1 MICSKRTVL
10 FIQKKK
16 NRFGRKH
23 NATAEKPS
31 KLGSEVLLSA
41 TSPNGCVQVWCAHT
55 YTHMCTLTKAHFPS
69 LCHFPSVSKNE
80 SFQSFLRPFC
90 FCEALRLYPTRAWQ
104 EAYVSYSSSWTR
116 QLCFSHTTWEN
127 VPSLNQLAHGSS
139 GAKYSLCHR
148 ASGNVSISLS
158 SSLYPGSLCV
168 CVCVC
173 VCFNQLLVFQ
183 SVPLFFFG
191 TDDCSYKRYFSVLS
205 SWLASNSQEVKKNL
219 LLFSC

>member
-1 MICSKRTVL
+1 MQQQRSPTGLVL
-10 FIQKKK
+10 KFYCQPPHQMDVCKC
-16 NRFGRKH
+16 G
-23 NATAEKPS
+23 
-31 KLGSEVLLSA
+31 
-41 TSPNGCVQVWCAHT
+41 CAHT

-69 LCHFPSVSKNE
+69 LCYFPSVSKNE

-90 FCEALRLYPTRAWQ
+90 FCEALRLYPMRAWQ

-183 SVPLFFFG
+183 SVPLFFVG
-191 TDDCSYKRYFSVLS
+191 TDACSYKRYFSVLS
-205 SWLASNSQEVKKNL
+205 SWLASNSQEVKKILL
-219 LLFSC
+219 LLFSCKVMLTLCNPMDF